1 MERPSAD
8 DGPDELAALRQELDS
23 VAAAL
28 RRLTPDQREAIELR
42 FFAGLSAKEAAVAMD
57 RQEGT
62 VRGLQFRAIAAL
74 RRDLGIEPAR
84 TSAGPGLGDGPGER
98 GRDAGTGTARGRRAR
113 ADDRALHDASGWI
126 PARRQARRARAAV
139 MEEAWRRR
147 LAGSA
152 RRGRGADADAP
163 RPRAG
168 PFAAWG
174 GRRVGV
180 LAAAA
185 LIAGLM
191 VGSSAFAASRA
202 GGPLYDTRLSLE
214 ALTLPSDPSARL
226 EAELALAQTRIAEIA
241 EAASRGDDGA
251 VDAAV
256 RAYASTLADLDAETG
271 TSAGRARD
279 AVLLHQ
285 AVLRDLLLRVPTQ
298 AQAGIE
304 RAISNS
310 TVAID
315 HLDQASHP
323 PGTPAGAGGGKPR
336 NRRRRQPQRGRRQPQ
351 RGGGNGNAGGGGGTS
366 NGGGQPE
373 RGRRERRWR
382 QRWWRQRWWRQPEP
396 VAGTATVAATR
407 TPVAGV
413 DGGGNGGKPDR
424 TPKPEPQKAPK
435 HEPAPSD

>member
-1 MERPSAD
+1 MEA
-8 DGPDELAALRQELDS
+8 
-23 VAAAL
+23 
-28 RRLTPDQREAIELR
+28 
-42 FFAGLSAKEAAVAMD
+42 
-57 RQEGT
+57 
-62 VRGLQFRAIAAL
+62 
-74 RRDLGIEPAR
+74 
-84 TSAGPGLGDGPGER
+84 
-98 GRDAGTGTARGRRAR
+98 
-113 ADDRALHDASGWI
+113 
-126 PARRQARRARAAV
+126 
-139 MEEAWRRR
+139 AWRRR
-147 LAGSA
+147 LAPELAEAAAGTRDA
-152 RRGRGADADAP
+152 RHP
-163 RPRAG
+163 RRRG

-174 GRRVGV
+174 GRRLGGA
-180 LAAAA
+180 LAAAV
-185 LIAGLM
+185 LAGLM

-214 ALTLPSDPSARL
+214 ALTLPSDPSTRL
-226 EAELALAQTRIAEIA
+226 DAELARAQTRIAEIA

-251 VDAAV
+251 VNAAV

-323 PGTPAGAGGGKPR
+323 PGTPAGAGGGNPQ
-336 NRRRRQPQRGRRQPQ
+336 RRRRQPQRRWRRQPQ
-351 RGGGNGNAGGGGGTS
+351 RRWRATPAAVAGRPTAAG
-366 NGGGQPE
+366 P
-373 RGRRERRWR
+373 ERRWR
-382 QRWWRQRWWRQPEP
+382 EPATAVAGTATAVAATRTP

-407 TPVAGV
+407 TPVAGATAAA
-413 DGGGNGGKPDR
+413 NGGKPDR
-424 TPKPEPQKAPK
+424 TPKPDPQKAPK